1 MTTKDRTPEE
11 LKEKPTKELKA
22 IIELPQKYSSNTIM
36 HAKELLF
43 EREQLINELSKNQ
56 KENNFEKE
64 LLNLVSK
71 QQKDIKDMRNY
82 MLFFVVITV
91 LSIVIGVF
99 SVLYF
104 ANNPTNPTFG

>member
-11 LKEKPTKELKA
+11 LKEKPTKELKE

-71 QQKDIKDMRNY
+71 QQKDIKDMKNY
-82 MLFFVVITV
+82 MLFFVVITII
-91 LSIVIGVF
+91 SILLTF
-99 SVLYF
+99 YF
-104 ANNPTNPTFG
+104 YSETVNL